1 VSAADVLQFV
11 LSGITMGSVYAIIA
25 LSFTIIFNATGVVN
39 FAQGDFAM
47 LAGLMAVS
55 FIGFDLP
62 ILVAVIVAIA
72 ATGVV
77 GGAIYA
83 LTVAPIPRAG
93 HFTSIAVT
101 LGLSIVLQKGAQFI
115 WGTESH
121 MLAPV
126 SSRETLHFAGA
137 TITPQAIFILVTSA
151 LMMVLLYA
159 YFKHTRA
166 GQAVLACSENR
177 EAAGLVGIDVRWVR
191 AEAYVLGCVL
201 GALAG
206 ILVMPITTM
215 SNTSGLVLTIK
226 GFSAA
231 VLGGFGSAAGAV
243 IGGLV
248 LGLLESLS
256 AGLIS
261 SSYQNL
267 IALLVV
273 VLILMFRSGGL
284 LGTRTLH

>member
-1 VSAADVLQFV
+1 MSAADVLQFV
-11 LSGITMGSVYAIIA
+11 LSGITNGSVYAIIA

-47 LAGLMAVS
+47 LAGLMAAS
-55 FIGFDLP
+55 FLGLELP
-62 ILVAVIVAIA
+62 LLAAALVAMA

-77 GGAIYA
+77 GGAVYIT
-83 LTVAPIPRAG
+83 TVAPIPRAG

-101 LGLSIVLQKGAQFI
+101 LGVSIVLQKGAQFI

-121 MLAPV
+121 LLPPV
-126 SSRETLHFAGA
+126 SSRETLHVAGA
-137 TITPQAIFILVTSA
+137 TITPQAVFILIASA
-151 LMMVLLYA
+151 LLMALLYA
-159 YFKHTRA
+159 FFKHTRP
-166 GQAVLACSENR
+166 GQAMVACSENR
-177 EAAGLVGIDVRWVR
+177 EAAGLVGIDVRRVR
-191 AEAYVLGCVL
+191 GEAYVLGCTL

-206 ILVMPITTM
+206 ILVMPVTTM

-248 LGLLESLS
+248 LGVLEALS

-267 IALLVV
+267 IALFVV
-273 VLILMFRSGGL
+273 VLILMLRSGGL